1 MERLKTTFAVE
12 TESQDTWWACVTTR
26 LDPGNIKGSR
36 YSLKRGVELN
46 LKARKILKSD
56 VCAMLM
62 TLMASFDLDVFQFP
76 ESGKTLLKAIIKDN

>member
-26 LDPGNIKGSR
+26 LEPGNIKGSR
-36 YSLKRGVELN
+36 YSLKGGVELN

-56 VCAMLM
+56 V
-62 TLMASFDLDVFQFP
+62 
-76 ESGKTLLKAIIKDN
+76 LKLSLKITK